1 MPDYQ
6 SNSVINEI
14 KDRLNIVDIVSPTV
28 DLKKMGRNF
37 KGICPFHAEKTP
49 SFIVFPDGGNYH
61 CFGCG
66 ANGDI
71 LTFVMK
77 TQGLDFGEA
86 LQLLAQ
92 RAGVKL
98 PERRQEAAVEDQKRD
113 RLREINSAAAQY
125 FNHLLLRTEAGK
137 AAREYLERRGI
148 AGSTVETFQ
157 LGYSMDSWSASSQ
170 YLSGKGY
177 KPAEIVEAGLV
188 VTKDD
193 GDHYDR
199 FRGRLMFPIRD
210 NRGNVIGFGARALD
224 DSQPKYLNSPQTA
237 IFDKGAS
244 LYGIDQAQ
252 RSIRDTD
259 RAVIVEGYVDV
270 LISHQCGIKNVI
282 ASLGT
287 ALTERQ
293 VGILKKL
300 TKNLVLALDPDAAG
314 DEATLRGLEVAKQV
328 FDKKAVPVPTWR
340 GLIRYEYK
348 LDADIRIITLPRGQ
362 DPDEV
367 IRENAEQWQ
376 WLVDRALPIID
387 YYFNVVTSRLDL
399 SEAKGKSA
407 AVEQLLPVIK
417 ELRDK
422 VEQAHY
428 LQKLANLVQV
438 SERSLEMRLSR
449 VNLDG
454 PGQVQRRDRK
464 EGEEERKG
472 ATRGAGDARTRASIS
487 LEEYFLTVLFN
498 YPEMFGSIVEL
509 NVDEVED
516 SRMRLVVT
524 ALQAQ
529 HAGGERLD
537 WDRFCS
543 GLDPILQ
550 DYLQGIRER
559 ANAQPPM
566 DDTQVEQEVNN
577 CLRELRRQRLHE
589 RIQQLVHLTLEA
601 KKAEDWEGVK
611 QFIERTEVLR
621 TQLAP
626 YEREGAKARVWK

>member
-188 VTKDD
+188 VTKDN

-454 PGQVQRRDRK
+454 PGQVQRRDR
-464 EGEEERKG
+464 
-472 ATRGAGDARTRASIS
+472 
-487 LEEYFLTVLFN
+487 
-498 YPEMFGSIVEL
+498 
-509 NVDEVED
+509 
-516 SRMRLVVT
+516 
-524 ALQAQ
+524 
-529 HAGGERLD
+529 H
-537 WDRFCS
+537 
-543 GLDPILQ
+543 
-550 DYLQGIRER
+550 
-559 ANAQPPM
+559 
-566 DDTQVEQEVNN
+566 
-577 CLRELRRQRLHE
+577 
-589 RIQQLVHLTLEA
+589 
-601 KKAEDWEGVK
+601 
-611 QFIERTEVLR
+611 
-621 TQLAP
+621 
-626 YEREGAKARVWK
+626 